1 MRVKNTIKST
11 ATGMINYIVTMLLG
25 FISRAIL
32 VKTLGNEC
40 VGVNGL
46 FSNIL
51 SMLSIVETGIGTAI
65 IVNLYKEVARDN
77 KEKIKSLLDF
87 YKKVYRIIAIIV
99 ALIGLCLLP
108 FLNLLTGDVNIN
120 ESIHIIFVLYLADT
134 VASYL
139 LTYKRSILLANQQN
153 YYINI
158 VDIGY
163 NVLMNVSQ
171 IIYLLVYKNF
181 TGYVAIRII
190 SKILENVIISKI
202 ADKKYPYITSKNV
215 IALSNIEKTS
225 IFTKVKGLFFHKLAT
240 FVVLGTDNIII
251 STTPSLGI
259 AVVGLYSN
267 YLLIINALKGLL
279 GQIFSSMCGGI
290 GSLLAEKNKDKTY
303 SVFKSILMMN
313 SWLFAYAAISFY
325 FISKPFVS
333 IWLGQEHLLTEITV
347 LFLTINLYIRG
358 LRNTYNTFKETAG
371 IFYEDRFIAIIESI
385 VNLVVSLILV
395 RAIGLPGV
403 FLGTIIST
411 TIVYVYTYPKFVYGK
426 VLGKNVTS
434 YFKELFKYL
443 GLFAIS
449 FGAVYGIMIIL
460 NSFITI
466 NNNFFSIIVNAIICL
481 IIPNLIYFICLRR
494 TDEFKYYL
502 GILKKVKGKF
512 IKK

>member
-1 MRVKNTIKST
+1 M
-11 ATGMINYIVTMLLG
+11 
-25 FISRAIL
+25 
-32 VKTLGNEC
+32 
-40 VGVNGL
+40 
-46 FSNIL
+46 
-51 SMLSIVETGIGTAI
+51 
-65 IVNLYKEVARDN
+65 
-77 KEKIKSLLDF
+77 
-87 YKKVYRIIAIIV
+87 
-99 ALIGLCLLP
+99 
-108 FLNLLTGDVNIN
+108 
-120 ESIHIIFVLYLADT
+120 
-134 VASYL
+134 
-139 LTYKRSILLANQQN
+139 
-153 YYINI
+153 
-158 VDIGY
+158 
-163 NVLMNVSQ
+163 
-171 IIYLLVYKNF
+171 
-181 TGYVAIRII
+181 
-190 SKILENVIISKI
+190 
-202 ADKKYPYITSKNV
+202 
-215 IALSNIEKTS
+215 
-225 IFTKVKGLFFHKLAT
+225 
-240 FVVLGTDNIII
+240 LGTDNIII

-347 LFLTINLYIRG
+347 LFLTINLYISG

-426 VLGKNVTS
+426 VLGKNVTC

-481 IIPNLIYFICLRR
+481 IIPNLIYFIYLRR